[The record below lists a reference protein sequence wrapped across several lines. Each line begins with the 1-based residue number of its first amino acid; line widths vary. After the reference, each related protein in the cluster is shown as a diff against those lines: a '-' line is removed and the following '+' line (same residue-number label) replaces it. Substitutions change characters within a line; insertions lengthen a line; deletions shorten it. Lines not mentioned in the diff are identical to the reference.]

1 MNLNLLKYYMRE
13 NNDTVST
20 LALALNIHYV
30 TLTLKL
36 NSKREFNKREI
47 EVISK
52 RYNFDAEQTMKIFF
66 DEEWLNEKDWCKQ
79 KFNF

>member
-1 MNLNLLKYYMRE
+1 MNLNLLKYYMHK

-36 NSKREFNKREI
+36 SGKREFNKHEI
-47 EVISK
+47 EFISK
-52 RYNFDAEQTMKIFF
+52 RYNFDAELTMKVFF
-66 DEEWLNEKDWCKQ
+66 
-79 KFNF
+79 

>member
-1 MNLNLLKYYMRE
+1 MNCNLLKYYIKE
-13 NNDTVST
+13 NHDTVST
-20 LALALNIHYV
+20 LALALGVHYV

-36 NSKREFNKREI
+36 NGKREFNKREI

-66 DEEWLNEKDWCKQ
+66 NEE
-79 KFNF
+79 